1 MHQFPSS
8 CQSLKPQW
16 WVPRGEILNMVGMEP
31 VVGFDWMND
40 GCNVWTV
47 LNETHDQRKKMTHSS
62 FGVVSGYPWC
72 GLSPCMIS

>member
-1 MHQFPSS
+1 M
-8 CQSLKPQW
+8 K
-16 WVPRGEILNMVGMEP
+16 ILNMVGMEP

-62 FGVVSGYPWC
+62 SAALVLFQGTLGAAY
-72 GLSPCMIS
+72 LRA

>member
-1 MHQFPSS
+1 
-8 CQSLKPQW
+8 
-16 WVPRGEILNMVGMEP
+16 MVGMEP

-62 FGVVSGYPWC
+62 SAALVLFQGTLGAAY
-72 GLSPCMIS
+72 LRA